1 MEYIF
6 MSKNTP
12 LLSCEIDNHTGF
24 ILRVNEIY
32 NKDFLPVSMANIPDD
47 KNRLQKYL
55 YRWWSKRA
63 IPASRQGIKEALQK
77 TGLGDTKDLLIKS
90 LGLNLSDQ
98 YWMNPEGKL
107 EWSAINFFQ
116 NPFSEDVGN
125 VLFQEPID
133 RESLDLMSP
142 DNASDGWLKK
152 RWKIINNKRVL
163 IKGSSGPFHQEP
175 LNEEI
180 ASVLMRRMG
189 INHVSYSVEWRDDL
203 PYSLCET
210 FVDIDTELVP
220 ASHVIDSIEY
230 KSDTSLFEHFK
241 KACDK
246 LEIEDAV
253 ASVNEMLLLDFI
265 IENTDRHL
273 NNFGFI
279 RNVETLEWKGFA
291 PIYDS
296 GTSLWNKERV
306 PGIKTENNP
315 ATFAPSNTEQLQL
328 ITDFSWF
335 SLEELSVNR
344 SELLDILQQSPHI
357 DDFRKE
363 QIVGAIG
370 SNVRHIEKFI
380 KDQQT
385 SITKNKLY
393 EELLSETKPK
403 C

>member
-32 NKDFLPVSMANIPDD
+32 SKDFLPVSMANLPDD
-47 KNRLQKYL
+47 KKRLQKYL

-63 IPASRQGIKEALQK
+63 IPASHI
-77 TGLGDTKDLLIKS
+77 
-90 LGLNLSDQ
+90 
-98 YWMNPEGKL
+98 
-107 EWSAINFFQ
+107 
-116 NPFSEDVGN
+116 
-125 VLFQEPID
+125 
-133 RESLDLMSP
+133 
-142 DNASDGWLKK
+142 
-152 RWKIINNKRVL
+152 
-163 IKGSSGPFHQEP
+163 
-175 LNEEI
+175 
-180 ASVLMRRMG
+180 
-189 INHVSYSVEWRDDL
+189 
-203 PYSLCET
+203 
-210 FVDIDTELVP
+210 
-220 ASHVIDSIEY
+220 IDSIEY

-291 PIYDS
+291 P
-296 GTSLWNKERV
+296 
-306 PGIKTENNP
+306 
-315 ATFAPSNTEQLQL
+315 
-328 ITDFSWF
+328 
-335 SLEELSVNR
+335 EELLVNK

-357 DDFRKE
+357 DDSRKE

-370 SNVRHIEKFI
+370 SNVHHIEDFI
-380 KDQQT
+380 KNQQT
-385 SITKNKLY
+385 TVTRNKLY
-393 EELLSETKPK
+393 KELLGETKSRSQES
-403 C
+403 